1 MVQPAFSADAVR
13 LAVFLLLFAL
23 LALAEHLRPRR
34 PLSVSKPARW
44 RVNLAIVAIDTLV
57 ARLLLPVAPFALAAW
72 LQGRGWGLF
81 NALSFS
87 GPLAILAGILLL
99 DLTIYSQHRL
109 FHRTPLLWRIHRMH
123 HTDLDLDVS
132 SGTRFHPVEIILS
145 LAIKLVAVAIFGIA
159 PQAVLL
165 FEITLNACAMFNHAN
180 LDLPPAL
187 DRLLRLIIV
196 TPDMHRVHHSVI
208 VRETDS
214 NFGFNLPWWD
224 RLFGSYRAQP
234 RDGHLGMSIGLK
246 EWRSQPELGLWL
258 LLRLPFIAK
267 IPGKP

>member
-1 MVQPAFSADAVR
+1 MVQPASHADAVR
-13 LAVFLLLFAL
+13 LAVFLLLFVL

-34 PLSVSKPARW
+34 PLTVSKLARW
-44 RVNLAIVAIDTLV
+44 RVNLGIVALDTLV
-57 ARLLLPVAPFALAAW
+57 ARLLLPIAPIALAAW

-87 GPLAILAGILLL
+87 GPPAVLAGILLL
-99 DLTIYSQHRL
+99 DLTIYAQHRL
-109 FHRTPLLWRIHRMH
+109 FHRTPILWRIHRMH

-132 SGTRFHPVEIILS
+132 SGTRFHPVEIALS
-145 LAIKLVAVAIFGIA
+145 LAIKLVAVAILGIA

-165 FEITLNACAMFNHAN
+165 FEIILNACSMFSHAN
-180 LDLPPAL
+180 RELPPAV
-187 DRLLRLIIV
+187 DRWLRLVVV

-214 NFGFNLPWWD
+214 NFGFNVPWWD

-234 RDGHLGMSIGLK
+234 RDGHLGMTIGLK
-246 EWRSQPELGLWL
+246 EWRSQQDLGLWP

-267 IPGKP
+267 ISGKS